1 MQPTAAPWAQRAPTS
16 KDPLPAVSRGET
28 TKAPWLA
35 VTGPALTGQR
45 VEAVIKAEPKLPKQ
59 HELQDYSNH
68 AFVPARKVI
77 TSADQLKQFLQSE
90 AAKDFVGYILALNEA
105 VKGRQLSDACHVS
118 IGGSGWLSCSLPVIH

>member
-1 MQPTAAPWAQRAPTS
+1 MQPTAAPWAQRVPTS

-28 TKAPWLA
+28 TKAPWHA

-45 VEAVIKAEPKLPKQ
+45 VEAVIKAEPKLPKH
-59 HELQDYSNH
+59 HELQDYSSH
-68 AFVPARKVI
+68 VFVPARKVI